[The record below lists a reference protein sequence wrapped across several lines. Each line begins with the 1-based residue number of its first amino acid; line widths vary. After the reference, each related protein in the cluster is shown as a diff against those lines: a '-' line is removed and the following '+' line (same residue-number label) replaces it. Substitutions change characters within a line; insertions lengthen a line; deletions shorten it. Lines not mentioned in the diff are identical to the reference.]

1 MSDQYDRV
9 LIRLSTAEDDK
20 LSPILTKLLPLVFDE
35 LLTQTDPGLR
45 AKLVN
50 VLNHVLTRAK
60 GNAAI
65 TLPAQSILERW
76 FAPGLATTPNGPF
89 FRNLSMIFLDLG
101 VPRLQPQEQI
111 NLALYALE
119 NFGKLL
125 PGLDR
130 IVVFLTCIPGLGQIA
145 AEGHRKDQ
153 VPRCLQLLRNATDNS
168 VAFFQS
174 AIEFLLI
181 PCGSTEAA
189 SIGGLPYASWSHWKS
204 RLKSKSAAEMVALKC
219 TVLRWLSSLGAEPP
233 AFMVYLPSLVASV
246 ENYDA
251 VCNMAESNC
260 KRLDLELDMDND
272 VDLLGRLICLGL
284 TSAPP
289 GQEDAAG
296 FLKVETKV
304 SVPAKLRYKVLVL
317 LQRSRGIGPALVA
330 HVVHLIRQS
339 LRESEQVQQSALQLA
354 LVLSETVDPENLVET
369 SEQILAEIE
378 AVFWPGGGV
387 IAMGTATPLAF
398 KTFGSFARQLAE
410 RPSGE
415 GRALAL
421 QCAPKMLRLLAANEN
436 AAQDILEALSGLVAC
451 LRGSD
456 ESERQDFLPLLD
468 KLVTAPRAV
477 VRREV
482 LRWSSALFPASAP
495 EGRYYALRLLG
506 DKDADLAKA
515 AESSLAAGG
524 NEAPPFLAMCKFLAF
539 RALGDVDPAERLLV
553 QEKVL
558 AAAGMPPLA
567 AGFTWDDL
575 ARALSFLI
583 KLAEDEGLEAAIED
597 SKSGMPAAK
606 KPRLAGEGAA
616 GAAVFLVM
624 LDYIL
629 STAIEGKP
637 FTVSDEIVDGVTCL
651 ELALRGLHLAA
662 VLSKG
667 HDVLGAV
674 IKRAE
679 ALLLGGGS
687 CLRGGRNGNKMR
699 RLGARV
705 LGALAKQTPGTA
717 TVWLQ
722 QLDSSLGD
730 ASPEKRAAAALSVCE
745 LLREGVT
752 TAEPAKMCQ
761 KVLSFLIAPQID
773 PDSAAL
779 TAACDGLR
787 RLSERK
793 PLVWEALQEGGKEI
807 LFDRVYGLST
817 PVMDADSV
825 EMSTSTSDLIYA
837 SWRFLGQLAAWDG
850 DGSKLCLEKLI
861 AIGRKNVSEEA
872 LAAMGLALCA
882 AISDPLAPQ
891 GEAAASRAAELL
903 RRLLHMAGDEE
914 ASDKAGEVTDAAD
927 AEDGAA
933 SLARKRM
940 LAAERDGEQR
950 CGVVWLATLMRRMSQ
965 QQLPLPADL
974 VTSLSRA
981 FVRSFSGLSM
991 FVADCSLKS
1000 LCNLYRLVTAEA
1012 RPEFLKALFSSIS
1025 NRTVVSNMF
1034 VGTPDTQARKEE
1046 KDSKES
1052 GGPNSWKIAA
1062 KERVDLVKD
1071 LMFLARELQHGALF
1085 IGLLDQPS
1093 GSVWTGEIMREA
1105 LDLQAPCL
1113 GELESTVCPVSL
1125 RPKLYTYLFHPNA
1138 QLRQAV
1144 VAVVANYFS
1153 CESPQSLTSKHPEE
1167 WPLLAKSV
1175 LGALGNSR
1183 VATREA
1189 GIHAAQALFRG
1200 RVWSEMVIIFE
1211 ELWTITVKLM
1221 DDMEQRVQ
1229 AVVKPFVRMMRNLT
1243 LRLCDVKV
1251 TGRKDVETAMSEIVP
1266 LLLRFCERHKHA
1278 QPVCFDIMRELIKGA
1293 TGTTLLEPH
1302 VQNLV
1307 PPLLVS
1313 LSMMENDA
1321 LQYYQFH
1328 ISAASE
1334 EKGKELEAA
1343 RISNSRDSESMKLIK
1358 QLIPFITNEIA
1369 NGLAPRTRDLL
1380 HRGVGA
1386 NTRVGVCDFWVAVCA
1401 ERPNSV
1407 ETGGPVASS
1416 MLRSVAGALLDPS
1429 REVRGAAASC
1439 FASFARRNP
1448 PQELT
1453 KVVFERLLKQ
1463 DQEFRTDDVQRNSY
1477 RISLSRALWEV
1488 CRRCDDSMI
1497 ESELKSAIASKAFS
1511 LRWSSEAEVKTGW
1524 ESLWGELCPTTAG
1537 GVQRYRSA
1545 ICAELA
1551 DAFAESVSRA
1561 DKVSAAKA
1569 VSGLAA
1575 QLEKVDPR
1583 PCFAEDSSI
1592 QCLLASLKAA
1602 VQTLPTFDGSGN
1614 LVRALA
1620 DLAAVSYRRK
1630 RGEEAA
1636 GVNEDVTGISLI
1648 LSFCSKGPLAERA
1661 AVAQAYLEV
1670 TAATRLWPPLADAER
1685 HYKEAASYVDQLQQ
1699 EVEQEER
1706 EPGQAP
1712 PKIHRGKGSSPAEEL
1727 LSSTLDFWAT
1737 ALQQCR
1743 REIEDEGD
1751 LEPPEGELSAFTGS
1765 SLAEFKT
1772 GSLTLRL
1779 SIIRLWKHVF
1789 KHFAQE
1795 QLSLQALSD
1804 EHFGRIVWAIQDAS
1818 WDPRSERLRRP
1829 ALELAASLAED
1840 AAQKQALLRGLRA
1853 EAALASAESAGAAA
1867 ARAVPLTAWLER
1879 IDSVTAEQCSKEVA
1893 VLRALSD

>member
-9 LIRLSTAEDDK
+9 LIRLSSAEDDK

-35 LLTQTDPGLR
+35 LLTQTDPALR

-50 VLNHVLTRAK
+50 ILNHVLTRAK

-65 TLPAQSILERW
+65 ILPAQSILERW

-101 VPRLQPQEQI
+101 VPRLHPQEQI
-111 NLALYALE
+111 NLALYSLE

-130 IVVFLTCIPGLGQIA
+130 VVVFLTCITGLGQIA
-145 AEGHRKDQ
+145 AEGHRKEQ
-153 VPRCLQLLRNATDNS
+153 VPRCLKLLQILTENS

-174 AIEFLLI
+174 AVEFLLI

-189 SIGGLPYASWSHWKS
+189 SIGGLPSASWSHWKS
-204 RLKSKSAAEMVALKC
+204 RLKTKSAADMVALKC

-272 VDLLGRLICLGL
+272 LDLLGRLICLGL
-284 TSAPP
+284 TSPPP
-289 GQEDAAG
+289 GQEDAG
-296 FLKVETKV
+296 GSLKVETKA
-304 SVPAKLRYKVLVL
+304 SVPAKLRHKVLVL

-369 SEQILAEIE
+369 SEKILAEIE

-410 RPSGE
+410 RPNGE
-415 GRALAL
+415 GRVLAL
-421 QCAPKMLRLLAANEN
+421 QSAPKMLRLLAANEN
-436 AAQDILEALSGLVAC
+436 AAQDILEALSGLVSC

-456 ESERQDFLPLLD
+456 EHERQDFLPLLD

-482 LRWSSALFPASAP
+482 LRWSSALFPASSP

-506 DKDADLAKA
+506 DKDPDLAKA
-515 AESSLAAGG
+515 AESSLSAGG
-524 NEAPPFLAMCKFLAF
+524 HEAPPFLAMCKFLAF
-539 RALGDVDPAERLLV
+539 RAPGDVDTAERLAI

-558 AAAGMPPLA
+558 STTGMPPLA
-567 AGFTWDDL
+567 AGFIWNDL

-583 KLAEDEGLEAAIED
+583 KLAEAEGLDAAVED
-597 SKSGMPAAK
+597 NVFGMPAAK
-606 KPRLAGEGAA
+606 KPRLTHGEEA
-616 GAAVFLVM
+616 AAVFLVM

-637 FTVSDEIVDGVTCL
+637 FTVSDEIADGVTCL

-662 VLSKG
+662 LLSKG
-667 HDVLGAV
+667 HNVLAAV

-679 ALLLGGGS
+679 ALLLGGKS
-687 CLRGGRNGNKMR
+687 CTRGGRNGNRMR

-705 LGALAKQTPGTA
+705 LGALARQDPGTA
-717 TVWLQ
+717 SAWLE
-722 QLDSSLGD
+722 QLDASLTD
-730 ASPEKRAAAALSVCE
+730 ANAEKRAAAALAICE
-745 LLREGVT
+745 LLREGVNP
-752 TAEPAKMCQ
+752 AEPSKMCH

-793 PLVWEALQEGGKEI
+793 PLVWEALKEGGKET
-807 LFDRVYGLST
+807 LFERVYALST
-817 PVMDADSV
+817 PMMEAGAA
-825 EMSTSTSDLIYA
+825 EMSVSTSDLIYA
-837 SWRFLGQLAAWDG
+837 SWRFLGQLAAWDD

-861 AIGRKNVSEEA
+861 AIGRRDMSEEA

-882 AISDPLAPQ
+882 AISDPLEPQ
-891 GEAAASRAAELL
+891 GEAASSRAAELL
-903 RRLLHMAGDEE
+903 RRLLQMAGEDELNG
-914 ASDKAGEVTDAAD
+914 KAAEVAD
-927 AEDGAA
+927 AEDGAE
-933 SLARKRM
+933 SLARKRA
-940 LAAERDGEQR
+940 LAAERDAEQR
-950 CGVVWLATLMRRMSQ
+950 CGVVWLATLVRRMSQ
-965 QQLPLPADL
+965 QHLALPLD
-974 VTSLSRA
+974 VTASLSRA
-981 FVRSFSGLSM
+981 CVRSFSGLSM

-1000 LCNLYRLVTAEA
+1000 LCNLYRLVPTEA
-1012 RPEFLKALFSSIS
+1012 RSEFLKALFSSIS

-1046 KDSKES
+1046 KDTKEG

-1062 KERVDLVKD
+1062 KERVDAVKD
-1071 LMFLARELQHGALF
+1071 LMFLARELQHPALF

-1113 GELESTVCPVSL
+1113 GEELESEVCPSSL

-1144 VAVVANYFS
+1144 VAIVANYFG
-1153 CESPQSLTSKHPEE
+1153 CESPQALASKHPEE
-1167 WPLLAKSV
+1167 WSLLAKSV

-1189 GIHAAQALFRG
+1189 AIHAAQALFRG
-1200 RVWSEMVIIFE
+1200 RLWSEMASIFD

-1221 DDMEQRVQ
+1221 DDMEQRIQ

-1251 TGRKDVETAMSEIVP
+1251 TARKDVETAMNEIVP

-1293 TGTTLLEPH
+1293 SGTSLLEPH
-1302 VQNLV
+1302 VHNLV

-1358 QLIPFITNEIA
+1358 QLIPFISKEVA
-1369 NGLAPRTRDLL
+1369 DALAPRTRDLL

-1401 ERPNSV
+1401 ERPSSV
-1407 ETGGPVASS
+1407 DTGGSVASS

-1497 ESELKSAIASKAFS
+1497 ESELKSAIAAKAFG
-1511 LRWSSEAEVKTGW
+1511 LRWSSDTEVKNGW

-1537 GVQRYRSA
+1537 GVQRYRGA
-1545 ICAELA
+1545 ISAELA

-1583 PCFAEDSSI
+1583 PCFAEDESI
-1592 QCLLASLKAA
+1592 QGLLASLKAA
-1602 VQTLPTFDGSGN
+1602 VQTLPTFEGSGN

-1636 GVNEDVTGISLI
+1636 GVNEEMTGISLM

-1670 TAATRLWPPLADAER
+1670 IAATRLWPSLADAECL
-1685 HYKEAASYVDQLQQ
+1685 YKDAAVYVDQLQR
-1699 EVEQEER
+1699 EVEEEER
-1706 EPGQAP
+1706 EPGQVP

-1751 LEPPEGELSAFTGS
+1751 LEPPEGELAAFTGAA
-1765 SLAEFKT
+1765 LAEFKT

-1789 KHFAQE
+1789 KHFAE
-1795 QLSLQALSD
+1795 EKLSLESLSD
-1804 EHFGRIVWAIQDAS
+1804 EDFGRIVWAIQDAS
-1818 WDPRSERLRRP
+1818 WDLRSERLRRP

-1840 AAQKQALLRGLRA
+1840 ANGKKALLRGIRA
-1853 EAALASAESAGAAA
+1853 EVALASVESAGAAA
-1867 ARAVPLTAWLER
+1867 ARAVPLAAWLER

-1893 VLRALSD
+1893 VLRSLLD